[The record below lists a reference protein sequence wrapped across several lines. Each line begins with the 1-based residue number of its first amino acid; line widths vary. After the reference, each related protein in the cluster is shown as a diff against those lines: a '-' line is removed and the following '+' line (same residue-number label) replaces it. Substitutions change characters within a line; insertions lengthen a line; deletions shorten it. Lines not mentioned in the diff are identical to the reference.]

1 MNMLNKRFIVKNDL
15 MELGFGPSQS
25 YSIIKKAKALMVN
38 KGFEF
43 YKSNGVGRVPIE
55 AVEEILG
62 VSLVSD
68 NERELIIHG

>member
-1 MNMLNKRFIVKNDL
+1 MLNKRFVVKNDL

-62 VSLVSD
+62 IRFS
-68 NERELIIHG
+68 NENRSE